1 MDEAPSEIT
10 ARVAKAR
17 AAFKAIRLDHPA
29 QIDLVAALDE
39 LRMTGLASPGTPMG
53 GIQVLAA
60 WGTGKSTAAAMFKT
74 YVEGLS
80 APAEGRKPVVIATLD
95 TTGTAK
101 SVPMSIL
108 AALGSPRPD
117 VGSEPRLWFRAK
129 ADLRDSAVEMLILDE
144 IDRATRRPMMSA
156 HIAGSLR
163 DLADEGIVPVAYL
176 GTEAARSLFRNCADL
191 DERLD
196 APVTLNPLDLLLEE
210 DLEIFTV
217 LVRGFDERMV
227 ADGILRRKSGLDDKT
242 TVRLLGEASSGILRR
257 LARIIE
263 TAMIAVVRR
272 NGAAIEPADL
282 ADAVDAWAIPKGHI
296 AYNPFRAR

>member
-1 MDEAPSEIT
+1 
-10 ARVAKAR
+10 
-17 AAFKAIRLDHPA
+17 
-29 QIDLVAALDE
+29 
-39 LRMTGLASPGTPMG
+39 MG